1 MEISMVEFY
10 RNIGNIKRKF
20 KQKNIVG
27 QKLIELIEM
36 LGKTPRNNKISNN
49 MHIKATLLK
58 KTIYV

>member
-1 MEISMVEFY
+1 MVELY

-27 QKLIELIEM
+27 QKLIKLIEM

>member
-1 MEISMVEFY
+1 MEISLVELY

-27 QKLIELIEM
+27 QKLIKLIEM

-49 MHIKATLLK
+49 MHIKAILLK

>member
-1 MEISMVEFY
+1 MEISLVELY

-49 MHIKATLLK
+49 MHIKAILLK

>member
-1 MEISMVEFY
+1 MVEFY

>member
-1 MEISMVEFY
+1 MVEFY

-58 KTIYV
+58 KTIYVW

>member
-1 MEISMVEFY
+1 MVELY